1 MIGISEELIGREREL
16 GVLLG
21 ALDPEQAGSRAV
33 LVEGEA
39 GVGKTILW
47 RRAVEA
53 AAERG
58 WLTVIAA
65 PAASEARLAFAA
77 LGDLFDVGVDDALMA
92 LPEPQREALEIALL
106 RRDGDLGAAEL
117 GGRMIGVA
125 TLGALRALALH
136 RPLVVAID
144 DMQWMDS
151 SSADALRFALR
162 RLRNERVAVLATRRL
177 DHQVRR
183 VPELE
188 RILGDDRV
196 TRIRLG
202 PLSVAGLHELVRL
215 RCGTRVSRP
224 MLLRLH
230 EAAGGNPFFALEIA
244 RELLARGAEP
254 APGEPLPVPG
264 NVRDLLKARLERMAA
279 ETRAVLLAAAAMARP
294 TRTLLGRLGES
305 AELAVDDA
313 IAAGVLELVG
323 ERVRFTHPL
332 LASVL
337 YDQAP
342 LVERRRVHGRLAEIV
357 ETLPERARHLAL
369 ASSGVDERVATQ
381 LDSVACEAARRGA
394 PLEAAELADLA
405 TRLTSAE
412 GDREHR
418 MLAAAEYHH
427 RAGALALAADRAREA
442 LDHLTNPAGRAR
454 ALCLLGTIAADAEGF
469 GPAVPLYR
477 RALRESG
484 VPREQRADVHQKLAW
499 SQITAGDARSGE
511 RHARAMMRLLS
522 HADDTEAR
530 AAAAGTLSL
539 AIAARGRAVPDALL
553 ERVLEVEAP
562 ASPAQSW
569 AWSVTGPAMLEGVVL
584 LWSGELE
591 RARGPLERML
601 RVATEC
607 QDPWLEMHA
616 LAYLSSLETH
626 LGRPLVGLEL
636 AERYLELA
644 VASEQDA
651 QRAGALW
658 PVAVAAAW
666 VGREDMARQA
676 VQEGLEIVTRTGH
689 CLYEIGNLTALGGLE
704 LALDRPAAAVEALER
719 AWAIAHRGGIESQS
733 RFPILADAVQA
744 LVAIGEL
751 PRARKLAVELD
762 RIACA
767 LDRPWL
773 AALAA
778 RCRGLV
784 AAGSEDDDGALREFD
799 AALEQHARQERPLDH
814 ARTLLACGQVNR
826 RAQRKSAAR
835 AQLEQAEQLFHGAGA
850 VLWCERARVE
860 RGRIGGRLAA
870 PSGGFSATEAEIA
883 ELVAD
888 GRTNREVAAALHLTE
903 KTVEWNLSKIYRK
916 LGVRSRTE
924 LSRTWAA
931 SPLATAE
938 KPAS

>member
-1 MIGISEELIGREREL
+1 MAEELIGRAREL
-16 GVLLG
+16 GVVLG
-21 ALDPEQAGSRAV
+21 ALDPEQAGARAV
-33 LVEGEA
+33 LLEGEA
-39 GVGKTILW
+39 GVGKTVLW

-77 LGDLFDVGVDDALMA
+77 LGDLFDVAVDEALVA

-106 RRDGDLGAAEL
+106 RRDGDLGAPEL

-125 TLGALRALALH
+125 TLGALRALAADQ
-136 RPLVVAID
+136 PLVVAID

-151 SSADALRFALR
+151 SSAAALRFALR
-162 RLRNERVAVLATRRL
+162 RLRSERVAVLATRRL
-177 DHQVRR
+177 DHLVPR

-202 PLSVAGLHELVRL
+202 PLSVAGLHELLRVRL
-215 RCGTRVSRP
+215 GASVSRP

-230 EAAGGNPFFALEIA
+230 EAAGGNPFFGLEIG

-264 NVRDLLKARLERMAA
+264 NVRELLQARLERLAA
-279 ETRAVLLAAAAMARP
+279 GTREVLLAAAAMARP
-294 TRTLLGRLGES
+294 TPTLLGRLSES
-305 AELAVDDA
+305 AERAVDEA

-342 LVERRRVHGRLAEIV
+342 LVARRRVHGRLAEIV
-357 ETLPERARHLAL
+357 ETLAERARHLAL
-369 ASSGVDERVATQ
+369 ASSGVDERVASQ

-405 TRLTSAE
+405 TRLTPAE

-427 RAGALALAADRAREA
+427 RAGALKLAADRASEA
-442 LDHLTNPAGRAR
+442 LDHLANPTARAR

-484 VPREQRADVHQKLAW
+484 VLREQRADVHQKLAW
-499 SQITAGDARSGE
+499 TQITAGDARLGE
-511 RHARAMMRLLS
+511 RHARAMVRLLS
-522 HADDTEAR
+522 HAGDAEDQ

-553 ERVLEVEAP
+553 DRVLEVEAP

-616 LAYLSSLETH
+616 LAYLSSLETY
-626 LGRPLVGLEL
+626 LGQPLVGLEL

-666 VGREDMARQA
+666 VGRADMARRA
-676 VQEGLEIVTRTGH
+676 AHEGLEIVERTGH
-689 CLYEIGNLTALGGLE
+689 RLYEIGNLTALGGLE
-704 LALDRPAAAVEALER
+704 LALDRPAAAVDALER
-719 AWAIAHRGGIESQS
+719 AWEIAHRGRIESQA

-744 LVAIGEL
+744 LAAIGEL
-751 PRARKLAVELD
+751 AHAGALAAELD
-762 RIACA
+762 RIAYT
-767 LDRPWL
+767 LDRPWI

-784 AAGSEDDDGALREFD
+784 AAGSGDHDAALREFD
-799 AALEQHARQERPLDH
+799 AALEQHAQQERPLDR
-814 ARTLLACGQVNR
+814 ARTLLAGGQVNR
-826 RAQRKSAAR
+826 RARRKSAAR
-835 AQLEQAEQLFHGAGA
+835 AQLEQAAQLFDDAGA
-850 VLWCERARVE
+850 ELWSERTRVE
-860 RGRIGGRLAA
+860 LGRIGGRRPA
-870 PSGGFSATEAEIA
+870 PSGRLSTTESAIA

-924 LSRTWAA
+924 LSRTWA
-931 SPLATAE
+931 TAAFAAAE
-938 KPAS
+938 EPAS